1 VRRQPLPL
9 VLAVLVVAGMAA
21 TAATARQ
28 QPVFRTGANLVR
40 VDVAVID
47 RSGKPVDALT
57 ADDFEIE
64 EDGIAQ
70 TIQTLKFVEASGH
83 PPPGDDRSL
92 AIRSRSDIEME
103 AARDDVRV
111 VVIFWD
117 EYYIDRMASAIRA
130 RRFLTSFV
138 ESEVAPLDM
147 VAVVDEF
154 TPSDAIPFTRSRAEL
169 TAQIR
174 ALKGRRGLYVPPRNG
189 AEEEHLAFMGSIE
202 RIRSEVTLTALQA
215 FAVRLGGL
223 REARKAI
230 VFVSEGPSGL
240 GSERFDRLREL
251 TRAANDANV
260 AIYTVDPRGLGQWRT
275 SDILAEIAINTD
287 GRAFQSNAPERLLGQ
302 VFRHLS
308 SYYLLGYE
316 STQRPQDGKFH
327 KIDVRVRNR
336 RVDVLA
342 RKGYWAPAAAD
353 LTRAR
358 EAAAAGV
365 PAAVTGALSELA
377 GGNGSRDIDLWIGTA
392 RDAHG
397 AAEVTVTWAP
407 SARQPRPSGPSGAS
421 VTATGADGRV
431 LFEGP
436 TVNGVV
442 RFGAPS
448 GPLKI
453 RTLFFDTA
461 GERIGDDTREVVV
474 PDFNAQGLA
483 LGTPVVTTV
492 TTPAARRGP
501 AGPPLP
507 GREFSRAD
515 RLLVTFE
522 VHGAAAAAA
531 TVSAKLLDRTGSA
544 RVDLPVTP
552 AGPAAAGG
560 PFQIDLPLSF
570 AAPADY
576 LIAIAASSGD
586 AKAEALVPIRVLNNR

>member
-1 VRRQPLPL
+1 LSRQPVPL
-9 VLAVLVVAGMAA
+9 ILALLGIALSAVAAA
-21 TAATARQ
+21 VQQ

-40 VDVAVID
+40 VDVTVID
-47 RSGKPVDALT
+47 RDGKPVDALT

-64 EDGIAQ
+64 EDGIPQ
-70 TIQTLKFVEASGH
+70 TIQTLQFVEASGH
-83 PPPGDDRSL
+83 PAPGDDRSL
-92 AIRSRSDIEME
+92 AIRSRSDVEME
-103 AARDDVRV
+103 AARDDVRI

-117 EYYIDRMASAIRA
+117 EYYIDRIASAVRA

-138 ESEVAPLDM
+138 ESHVAPLDL
-147 VAVVDEF
+147 VAVVDEY

-174 ALKGRRGLYVPPRNG
+174 SLKGRRGIYTPPRNG
-189 AEEEHLAFMGSIE
+189 AEEEHLAYMGSIE
-202 RIRSEVTLTALQA
+202 RIRSEVTVTALQA
-215 FAVRLGGL
+215 IAVRLGGL

-230 VFVSEGPSGL
+230 VFVSEGPYGL
-240 GSERFDRLREL
+240 GSERFDRLQDL

-287 GRAFQSNAPERLLGQ
+287 GRAIQSNVPELGQ

-316 STQRPQDGKFH
+316 STHRPQDGKFH
-327 KIDVRVRNR
+327 KIDVRVRKR

-358 EAAAAGV
+358 EAAAAEA
-365 PAAVTGALSELA
+365 PTAVTSALSALA
-377 GGNGSRDIDLWIGTA
+377 GGGGAKDIDLWMGAA
-392 RDAHG
+392 RDPQG

-407 SARQPRPSGPSGAS
+407 SARRRRQASGPSAAS

-442 RFGAPS
+442 RFGAPPGS
-448 GPLKI
+448 LKI
-453 RTLFFDTA
+453 RTLFFDAA
-461 GERIGDDTREVVV
+461 GERVGDDTRGLLV
-474 PDFNAQGLA
+474 PDFDAQGLA

-492 TTPAARRGP
+492 AARAADRGP
-501 AGPPLP
+501 AGPPLAR
-507 GREFSRAD
+507 REFFRTD

-522 VHGAAAAAA
+522 VHGAAAPSA
-531 TVSAKLLDRTGSA
+531 TVSAKLLDRTGRE
-544 RVDLPVTP
+544 RVNLTVKP
-552 AGPAAAGG
+552 AGPAAGG

-576 LIAIAASSGD
+576 LIVIAASSGE
-586 AKAEALVPIRVLNNR
+586 AKAETLVPIRVLANR